1 MAYIIMKQHDN
12 DMRTLRAKIKVIT
25 TDPRFIN
32 LMNDDLAMRANDFL
46 EMYNEYSKKII
57 VNGETVKYTGS
68 MESDVF
74 KGSYGNKVKGI
85 VNLRIFGMKIT
96 KDATRLLKK

>member
-1 MAYIIMKQHDN
+1 MGQIVAEASIDTPQEYM
-12 DMRTLRAKIKVIT
+12 
-25 TDPRFIN
+25 
-32 LMNDDLAMRANDFL
+32 L